1 MGSSLIIQVVKNPS
15 TMQEI
20 WVQFLGQETPGEEN
34 GNHSSILAW
43 RSPLMEK
50 LGWPQST
57 GSQRVEHDRSN
68 PAYIDTRLFF
78 ACGSSAPVRGK
89 REGDTAA

>member
-34 GNHSSILAW
+34 GNHSGIFAW
-43 RSPLMEK
+43 RSPR
-50 LGWPQST
+50 T
-57 GSQRVEHDRSN
+57 
-68 PAYIDTRLFF
+68 
-78 ACGSSAPVRGK
+78 
-89 REGDTAA
+89 

>member
-1 MGSSLIIQVVKNPS
+1 
-15 TMQEI
+15 
-20 WVQFLGQETPGEEN
+20 
-34 GNHSSILAW
+34 
-43 RSPLMEK
+43 MEK

-78 ACGSSAPVRGK
+78 ACGSSAPVRVE
-89 REGDTAA
+89 REYGTAAWVVGTLVAPSVQGHEVVTLSKSFFEPLVAGNQFSKYYKSTY